1 MIYIYNLDMSLHIL
15 MRAES
20 FDFIFDHAHNCLS
33 MKRNNVVG
41 KIVLSKKQTSL
52 AFVQILTLTVYWLF
66 PLSDGSCI
74 LYATVFTVISTW

>member
-41 KIVLSKKQTSL
+41 KIVLSKKQTSS
-52 AFVQILTLTVYWLF
+52 AFVQILTLTAKFIGFFLLVMALVYF
-66 PLSDGSCI
+66 MRQCSLSS
-74 LYATVFTVISTW
+74 